1 MESTHTLKTGE
12 RLDVT
17 TLGPGEGRG
26 DTAANRE
33 LWWFIV
39 QPFDPWTSPGENEL
53 VARALR
59 GATDDSLHD
68 VLIVGRI
75 DGEIVGTVWHGTSRN
90 TREVG
95 GYGFVRTDPA
105 HRGKGIAQTLT
116 RLSLE
121 RFWADGGLVIY
132 LGTVAPDAAHVYE
145 KHGYRRY
152 NGIAMRALR
161 SGSDPN
167 TFDGEYF
174 AHDGSA
180 PLARDAGFGDIGGYP
195 ALMLSPEP
203 RDWRIRDFTE
213 AIFYDPPEVQSG
225 SCLRPFVSSMLRRET
240 HPANRFKVLVTRRDR
255 LVAAAGLFTAT
266 AAPLDGSAT
275 LEVLCHPG
283 YSGELSSFLGA
294 VLAEGR
300 EAGVRTVRAYASGES
315 RGAALATVGF
325 STESTLSRH
334 LQCGDRAVDV
344 TVLRRDL
351 A

>member
-17 TLGPGEGRG
+17 MLGPGVGRG
-26 DTAANRE
+26 DIAANRE

-75 DGEIVGTVWHGTSRN
+75 DGEIVGTVWHGASRN

-161 SGSDPN
+161 PGSDPE
-167 TFDGEYF
+167 TFDDEYF

-180 PLARDAGFGDIGGYP
+180 PLARDAGWGDIGGYP

-266 AAPLDGSAT
+266 AAPLGGSAT
-275 LEVLCHPG
+275 LEVLCHPA

-315 RGAALATVGF
+315 RNAALAAVGF